1 MREIADMI
9 IQRANQTDTPVTN
22 LQLQKVM
29 YFLLAFMTNGAD
41 GQYKERA
48 RRIFEEGIYRLGHTD
63 LLTNQ
68 HMKSIKS
75 LKINLL

>member
-29 YFLLAFMTNGAD
+29 YF
-41 GQYKERA
+41 Y
-48 RRIFEEGIYRLGHTD
+48 
-63 LLTNQ
+63 
-68 HMKSIKS
+68 
-75 LKINLL
+75 